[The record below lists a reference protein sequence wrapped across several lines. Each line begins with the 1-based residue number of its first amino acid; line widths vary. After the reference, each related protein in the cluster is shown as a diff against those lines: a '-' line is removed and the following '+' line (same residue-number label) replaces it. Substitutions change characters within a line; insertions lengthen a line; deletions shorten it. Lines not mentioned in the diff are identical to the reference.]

1 MILYFQRKD
10 LDHFNM
16 RIEIKRERN
25 KKKVLGQYPK
35 AYVDH
40 GEHGIRIMAGD
51 VYIAEEFLMPIT
63 SCEHTAWEYAAM
75 SCKLTQNFNRTHPMR
90 MDLSNKEGKFHRINQ
105 RKRRGRNAK

>member
-16 RIEIKRERN
+16 REEIKRDRI
-25 KKKVLGQYPK
+25 KKKVLGQYPD
-35 AYVDH
+35 AYVEY
-40 GEHGIRIMAGD
+40 GEHGVRIMSGD
-51 VYIAEEFLMPIT
+51 IYIAEEYFMPTT

-90 MDLSNKEGKFHRINQ
+90 MDLSDKEGKFHRINK
-105 RKRRGRNAK
+105 RKRRGRRVK